1 MALTKATSNM
11 IEGAQV
17 NVLDYG
23 AVGDGVTDDSSAIQ
37 LALNQQGNI
46 YFPDGTYIVKTTLTV
61 KSNTCLFGSKN
72 ATIDGSTPTSITN
85 TAIFNIVE
93 KEDVTVKGLSFIYDT
108 DSATSCSMFTFD
120 GSDRIRIYDNTFTSE
135 DGSTA
140 GNTAAVRIRETVSKG
155 SNDVVISGNYF
166 EGPRLLIL
174 TQGGSGQIV
183 KDVIISNNT
192 FSQNSDI
199 AENPNF
205 LDGVVKID
213 LGTDN
218 VVFSGNTCDGN
229 NKTEGFLQVEETIN
243 NVTVTG
249 NVINN
254 CLGYGIFIY
263 GGQTRSP
270 VNNVT
275 IIGNVLSNAG
285 IYVADLSTRLF
296 EFIISAG
303 TPVLGNSYTVNS
315 GTYLVTAINGAS
327 IETRQTDLIV
337 TVPPATGTLAGTP
350 TLTYSAVTLIP
361 SAGEIIISNNVVD
374 GTQNLTSGSTVSG
387 IDCQFGTVA
396 NIVISD
402 NVVKNP
408 TGYGIINR
416 YGNAIISNNNIVGP
430 VIYGIFNRYGN
441 NNSINNNN
449 IHLSESTSSYGIGLR
464 QCSGCLVTGNKIYGA
479 GSSVNTGIIFIDVE
493 RTSVQNNYV
502 NLATA
507 TYGVYI
513 DSASNKI
520 NLSNNTLSGSTP
532 STNLATNSVSNNNVD
547 MDTI

>member
-1 MALTKATSNM
+1 MALTKATNSM

-23 AVGDGVTDDSSAIQ
+23 AVGDGLTDDSSALQ
-37 LALNQQGNI
+37 LALNEQGNI

-61 KSNTCLFGSKN
+61 KSNTSLFGSRN
-72 ATIDGSTPTSITN
+72 AVINCSTPTSVTN
-85 TAIFNIVE
+85 NTIFNIVE
-93 KEDVTVKGLSFIYDT
+93 KEDVTVRGLSFIYDT
-108 DSATSCSMFTFD
+108 DVATAASMFTFD

-135 DGSTA
+135 DGDIA
-140 GNTAAVRIRETVSKG
+140 GNTAPVRVRETSAKG

-192 FSQNSDI
+192 FSQNTT
-199 AENPNF
+199 AAPNPNI

-254 CLGYGIFIY
+254 CLGYGIFVY
-263 GGQTRSP
+263 GGQTLSP

-275 IIGNVLSNAG
+275 ILGNVLRNAG
-285 IYVADLSTRLF
+285 IYVADL
-296 EFIISAG
+296 G
-303 TPVLGNSYTVNS
+303 S
-315 GTYLVTAINGAS
+315 G
-327 IETRQTDLIV
+327 
-337 TVPPATGTLAGTP
+337 
-350 TLTYSAVTLIP
+350 

-374 GTQNLTSGSTVSG
+374 GTQNLTSGTTVSG

-430 VIYGIFNRYGN
+430 VTYGIFNRYGN

-532 STNLATNSVSNNNVD
+532 STNLATNSVSTNNVN
-547 MDTI
+547 MDAI

>member
-85 TAIFNIVE
+85 ATIFNIVE
-93 KEDVTVKGLSFIYDT
+93 KEDVTVRGLSFIYDT
-108 DSATSCSMFTFD
+108 DVATACSMFTFD

-205 LDGVVKID
+205 LDGAVKID

-263 GGQTRSP
+263 GGQTLSP

-285 IYVADLSTRLF
+285 IYVADL
-296 EFIISAG
+296 G
-303 TPVLGNSYTVNS
+303 TS
-315 GTYLVTAINGAS
+315 
-327 IETRQTDLIV
+327 
-337 TVPPATGTLAGTP
+337 
-350 TLTYSAVTLIP
+350 

-374 GTQNLTSGSTVSG
+374 GTQNLTSGPTVSG

-396 NIVISD
+396 NIVIS
-402 NVVKNP
+402 NNIIKNP

-416 YGNAIISNNNIVGP
+416 YGNVVISNNNIINP
-430 VIYGIFNRYGN
+430 VTYGIFNRYGN
-441 NNSINNNN
+441 NNNINNNSIN
-449 IHLSESTSSYGIGLR
+449 LSGASSSYGIGLR
-464 QCSGCLVTGNKIYGA
+464 QCTGGLVTGNKVYGVGA
-479 GSSVNTGIIFIDVE
+479 SINTGIIFLDVE
-493 RTSVQNNYV
+493 RSTVQNNFV
-502 NLATA
+502 DLATA

-513 DSASNKI
+513 DANSNKI
-520 NLSNNTLSGSTP
+520 NVSNNTSSGATP
-532 STNLATNSVSNNNVD
+532 ISNSATNSVSNNNVD